1 MKVSKAQGAYLI
13 PYADDAER
21 QLRGD
26 GPEGVELGRTEK
38 MDKGKLLKKT
48 VITAFVHFL
57 CALVFCKKT
66 GLFKIMGRS

>member
-1 MKVSKAQGAYLI
+1 
-13 PYADDAER
+13 
-21 QLRGD
+21 
-26 GPEGVELGRTEK
+26 

-57 CALVFCKKT
+57 CALAFCKKT

>member
-1 MKVSKAQGAYLI
+1 MMQNFVSFLVAVAAGVVCHLI
-13 PYADDAER
+13 SK
-21 QLRGD
+21 
-26 GPEGVELGRTEK
+26 GVELGRTEK